1 MLVSLK
7 KVKGFILFRNQRFL
21 TGFTLIELLVVVA
34 IIGLLSSMASVV
46 AREARDRGRDTKIQT
61 SLSQVRFEAALIYN
75 RDESYEGLC
84 CTATTVPACGDFN
97 TLNNNNDNLRI
108 IEDEVRKYSGSDP
121 RCYVIADG
129 NSYCVQS
136 PLITGG
142 DYCLD
147 STGYAGTIA
156 NCAAGNI
163 SCH

>member
-1 MLVSLK
+1 MLVFLK
-7 KVKGFILFRNQRFL
+7 KSKNFLLFRNQRFL

-34 IIGLLSSMASVV
+34 IIGLLASMVSVV
-46 AREARDRGRDTKIQT
+46 AREARNRGKDTKIQT

-75 RDESYEGLC
+75 RDESYEDLC
-84 CTATTVPACGDFN
+84 CTAATVPPCGDFN

-108 IEDEVRKYSGSDP
+108 IEDEARKYSDSDP
-121 RCYVIADG
+121 DCYVSADG
-129 NSYCVQS
+129 DSYCVQS
-136 PLITGG
+136 PLVTG
-142 DYCLD
+142 DSYCLD